1 MYNIKKEENTM
12 IIGGSASQALAAQV
26 AKELKDKLCLIETKK
41 FPDGERYLRI
51 KEEIPENEK
60 VIVIQSTGYPQ
71 DENMMEL
78 FFILDT
84 LNDMKIKDITV
95 ISPYL
100 GYSRQERRFKETE
113 CISAKATAKLIQSM
127 NIKRLISI
135 NLHEESICNLY
146 DIPVDNLSAMP
157 AIAQH
162 IKNTFQEKP
171 VILAPDKG
179 AQNFAKEIATIL
191 DTDYDYL
198 EKVRLSPEKVETKTK
213 NISVKDKQ
221 VVIIDDIIS
230 TGGTIVNAINIL
242 KEQGATAV
250 DVFCVHPVLV
260 NDAII
265 KISAA
270 GARSVQG
277 TNTLK
282 SEASNISLAQ
292 TIANHIKSL

>member
-1 MYNIKKEENTM
+1 M
-12 IIGGSASQALAAQV
+12 IIGGSASQALAAQI
-26 AKELKDKLCLIETKK
+26 AGQLEDKLCSLETKK

-51 KEEIPENEK
+51 KDEIPQDEE
-60 VIVIQSTGYPQ
+60 VYVIQSTGYPQ

-84 LNDMKIKDITV
+84 LNDMNIENITV

-100 GYSRQERRFKETE
+100 GYSRQERRFNDTE
-113 CISAKATAKLIQSM
+113 CISAKATAKLMQSM
-127 NIKRLISI
+127 GIKRLISV
-135 NLHEESICNLY
+135 NLHEESICDLY

-157 AIAQH
+157 AIAEH
-162 IKNTFQEKP
+162 IDRTFDEKP

-191 DTDYDYL
+191 NTDYDYL
-198 EKVRLSPEKVETKTK
+198 EKVRISPEKVETKTK
-213 NISVKDKQ
+213 SISVEDKQ

-242 KEQGATAV
+242 KEQGAVSV
-250 DVFCVHPVLV
+250 DVICVHPVLV
-260 NDAII
+260 NDAVL
-265 KISAA
+265 KINAA
-270 GARSVQG
+270 GARSVQA

-282 SEASNISLAQ
+282 SDVSNISLAKS
-292 TIANHIKSL
+292 IADFLKTL

>member
-1 MYNIKKEENTM
+1 M

-26 AKELKDKLCLIETKK
+26 ARELNDKLCSVETKK

-60 VIVIQSTGYPQ
+60 VYVIQSTGYPQ

-84 LNDMKIKDITV
+84 LNDMNIEDITV

-113 CISAKATAKLIQSM
+113 CISAKATAKLLQSM
-127 NIKRLISI
+127 GIKRLISV
-135 NLHEESICNLY
+135 NLHEQSICDLY
-146 DIPVDNLSAMP
+146 DVPADNLSAMP
-157 AIAQH
+157 AIAEH
-162 IKNTFQEKP
+162 IKNTFEEKP
-171 VILAPDKG
+171 IILAPDKG
-179 AQNFAKEIATIL
+179 AQGFAKEIATQL

-198 EKVRLSPEKVETKTK
+198 EKVRISPEVVETKTK
-213 NISVKDKQ
+213 NISVENKQ

-242 KEQGATAV
+242 KEQGAVSV
-250 DVFCVHPVLV
+250 DVICVHPVLV
-260 NDAII
+260 NDAIL
-265 KISAA
+265 KIYAA

-282 SEASNISLAQ
+282 SEVATISLAK
-292 TIANHIKSL
+292 TIANHIKTL

>member
-1 MYNIKKEENTM
+1 M

-26 AKELKDKLCLIETKK
+26 ATELDDKLCNVETKK

-51 KEEIPENEK
+51 KEEIPEDEK
-60 VIVIQSTGYPQ
+60 VCVIQSTGYPQ

-84 LNDMKIKDITV
+84 LKDMNIKDITV
-95 ISPYL
+95 VSPYL

-113 CISAKATAKLIQSM
+113 CISAKATATLIQSM
-127 NIKRLISI
+127 GIKRLISI
-135 NLHEESICNLY
+135 NLHEESICDLY
-146 DIPVDNLSAMP
+146 NIPVDNLSAMP

-162 IKNTFQEKP
+162 IKETFNQKP

-198 EKVRLSPEKVETKTK
+198 EKVRLSPEVVETKTK

-242 KEQGATAV
+242 KEQGAVSV

-260 NDAII
+260 NDAVI

-282 SEASNISLAQ
+282 SEVSNISLAQ
-292 TIANHIKSL
+292 TIANHLKSL

>member
-1 MYNIKKEENTM
+1 M

-26 AKELKDKLCLIETKK
+26 ARELNDKLCSVETKK

-60 VIVIQSTGYPQ
+60 VYVIQSTGYPQ
-71 DENMMEL
+71 DENIMEL

-84 LNDMKIKDITV
+84 LNDMNIEDITV

-113 CISAKATAKLIQSM
+113 CISAKATAKLLQSM
-127 NIKRLISI
+127 GIKRLISV
-135 NLHEESICNLY
+135 NLHEQSICDLY
-146 DIPVDNLSAMP
+146 DVPADNLSAMP
-157 AIAQH
+157 AIAEH
-162 IKNTFQEKP
+162 IKNTFEEKP
-171 VILAPDKG
+171 IILAPDKG
-179 AQNFAKEIATIL
+179 AQGFAKEIATQL

-198 EKVRLSPEKVETKTK
+198 EKVRISPEVVETKTK
-213 NISVKDKQ
+213 NISVENKQ

-242 KEQGATAV
+242 KEQGAVSV
-250 DVFCVHPVLV
+250 DVICVHPVLV
-260 NDAII
+260 NDAIL
-265 KISAA
+265 KIYAA

-282 SEASNISLAQ
+282 SEVATISLAK
-292 TIANHIKSL
+292 TIANHIKTL

>member
-1 MYNIKKEENTM
+1 M
-12 IIGGSASQALAAQV
+12 IIGGSASQALASEV
-26 AKELKDKLCLIETKK
+26 AKELDDKLCHVETKK
-41 FPDGERYLRI
+41 FPDGERYYRI
-51 KEEIPENEK
+51 KDEIPEDED
-60 VIVIQSTGYPQ
+60 VIVVQSTGYPQ

-84 LNDMKIKDITV
+84 LGDMNIKNITV
-95 ISPYL
+95 VSPYL
-100 GYSRQERRFKETE
+100 GYSRQERRFKEVE
-113 CISAKATAKLIQSM
+113 CISAKATAKLLQSM
-127 NIKRLISI
+127 GIKRLISI
-135 NLHEESICNLY
+135 NLHEQSICDLY

-157 AIAQH
+157 EIAKY
-162 IKNTFQEKP
+162 IDEVSTEKP

-213 NISVKDKQ
+213 NISVDGRC

-230 TGGTIVNAINIL
+230 TGGTIVNATEIL
-242 KEQGATAV
+242 KQQGAKSV
-250 DVFCVHPVLV
+250 DVYCVHPVLV

-265 KISAA
+265 KINAA
-270 GARSVQG
+270 GADSLQA

-282 SEASNISLAQ
+282 SEVAKISVAS